1 MLHQILWLMQMHSI
15 IYIINLYYKTE
26 FDGSFTYFMKL
37 IFMFIIIEIMFR
49 KYSTVIDEKQDRKQ
63 EGI

>member
-37 IFMFIIIEIMFR
+37 VFMFIIIEIMFR

>member
-1 MLHQILWLMQMHSI
+1 MQMHSI

-37 IFMFIIIEIMFR
+37 VFMFIIIEIMFR